1 MQQREEELDK
11 RQREVRQN
19 RNTAQVV
26 FQEKMTELI
35 AREGTNG
42 KNMREIQF
50 PIALSG
56 VLDFS
61 NLPVAI
67 KMVISRLKK
76 LSFVPGE
83 LVEIKGFGEIRQ
95 LEELNLPKQLITKL
109 DLLNLSGM
117 LMWKTLNLEGNGLRE
132 LDWGSFMYLKQ
143 LNISYNR
150 FVRLGALP
158 RTLEILDARNNRLE
172 LLDLSR
178 GVLLRYVN
186 ASNNTTQMVMIPLPR
201 ENTECEI
208 VQNNMSPYLEAE
220 MEDLEEEETDS
231 SMESGKSKDAK
242 KGKGEKREA
251 MIRKMDYHEGLRK
264 YFEMKTEYE
273 RKVAEQK
280 RRIWNKY
287 RYGKKGSISLGR
299 QMMID
304 YVPTCLNC
312 DQPGGMIFQY
322 LSEEK
327 KYKALCGAIQPCS
340 FRIDIFRSGD
350 YTRLTDV
357 IEETRMESEDCKQNH
372 IIATQEIRFGYLDEL
387 SGTKKSARILEECN
401 ETGRFLKILE
411 KEYEDL
417 FDSARRKRVNDYTL
431 QKGEWLAQNE
441 VLLRPSA
448 GGKGVSEIMEG
459 RRRTK
464 TVGKEWEEELVEE
477 EEEGREEERLRMLVE
492 TEVCQLF
499 PLVHKMRN
507 EIYDVMTVSE
517 EDDGGCRLIQD
528 KIGFAKGEYNWGVE
542 PAAVL
547 EFSE

>member
-1 MQQREEELDK
+1 
-11 RQREVRQN
+11 
-19 RNTAQVV
+19 
-26 FQEKMTELI
+26 
-35 AREGTNG
+35 
-42 KNMREIQF
+42 
-50 PIALSG
+50 
-56 VLDFS
+56 
-61 NLPVAI
+61 
-67 KMVISRLKK
+67 
-76 LSFVPGE
+76 
-83 LVEIKGFGEIRQ
+83 
-95 LEELNLPKQLITKL
+95 
-109 DLLNLSGM
+109 
-117 LMWKTLNLEGNGLRE
+117 
-132 LDWGSFMYLKQ
+132 MYLKQ
-143 LNISYNR
+143 LNVSYNR

-158 RTLEILDARNNRLE
+158 RTLEILDVRNNRLE

-178 GVLLRYVN
+178 GALLRYVN
-186 ASNNTTQMVMIPLPR
+186 ASNNTTQMIMIPPPR

-208 VQNNMSPYLEAE
+208 IQNNTSPYLEAE
-220 MEDLEEEETDS
+220 MEDLD
-231 SMESGKSKDAK
+231 SMETATVK
-242 KGKGEKREA
+242 KGEKRDA

-273 RKVAEQK
+273 RKVAEEK

-287 RYGKKGSISLGR
+287 RFGKKGSISLGR
-299 QMMID
+299 KMLID

-322 LSEEK
+322 LSEEN
-327 KYKALCGAIQPCS
+327 KYKALCGASQPCS

-350 YTRLTDV
+350 YARLTDV
-357 IEETRMESEDCKQNH
+357 MEEVRLESEDCKQQH
-372 IIATQEIRFGYLDEL
+372 IITTQEIRFGYLDEL

-401 ETGRFLKILE
+401 ETGRFLKTLE

-417 FDSARRKRVNDYTL
+417 FDSERRKRIDDFTL

-464 TVGKEWEEELVEE
+464 TVGKDWEEELVEE

-499 PLVHKMRN
+499 PLVHKLRN
-507 EIYDVMTVSE
+507 EIYDVMTVSVD
-517 EDDGGCRLIQD
+517 DDGGCKLIQD

>member
-19 RNTAQVV
+19 RNTAQAV
-26 FQEKMTELI
+26 FQDKMTDLI
-35 AREGTNG
+35 AREGASG

-61 NLPVAI
+61 NLPIAI

-76 LSFVPGE
+76 LSFIPGE

-95 LEELNLPKQLITKL
+95 LEELNVSKQLITKL
-109 DLLNLSGM
+109 DFLNLKGM

-158 RTLEILDARNNRLE
+158 RTLEILDVRNNRLE

-186 ASNNTTQMVMIPLPR
+186 ASNNTTQMVMIPPPR

-208 VQNNMSPYLEAE
+208 IQNNTSPYLEAE
-220 MEDLEEEETDS
+220 LEETDTTETG
-231 SMESGKSKDAK
+231 MGKNSVK
-242 KGKGEKREA
+242 KGEKREA
-251 MIRKMDYHEGLRK
+251 MIRKIDYQEGLRK

-273 RKVAEQK
+273 RKVAEEK
-280 RRIWNKY
+280 HAIWNKY
-287 RYGKKGSISLGR
+287 RFGKKGSISLGR
-299 QMMID
+299 QMLSR
-304 YVPTCLNC
+304 YTPTCLNC
-312 DQPGGMIFQY
+312 DQPGGMLFQY

-327 KYKALCGAIQPCS
+327 KYKALCGASHPCS
-340 FRIDIFRSGD
+340 FRMEIFRSGD
-350 YTRLTDV
+350 YARLTD
-357 IEETRMESEDCKQNH
+357 ILEEVRMESEDCKQQH
-372 IIATQEIRFGYLDEL
+372 IIATQEIRFGYMDEL
-387 SGTKKSARILEECN
+387 SGTKKSSRILEDCN
-401 ETGRFLKILE
+401 ETGRFLKTLE
-411 KEYEDL
+411 KEYENL
-417 FDSARRKRVNDYTL
+417 FDSARRKRMDDFTL

-464 TVGKEWEEELVEE
+464 KVGKDWEEELVEE
-477 EEEGREEERLRMLVE
+477 EEEGREEERLRMVVE

-499 PLVHKMRN
+499 PLVHKLRKEM
-507 EIYDVMTVSE
+507 YDVMTVSVD
-517 EDDGGCRLIQD
+517 DDGVCKLIQE

-547 EFSE
+547 AFSE

>member
-1 MQQREEELDK
+1 MQRREEEMDK
-11 RQREVRQN
+11 RQREIRQT
-19 RNTAQVV
+19 RNTAQAV
-26 FQEKMTELI
+26 FQEKMTDLI
-35 AREGTNG
+35 AREGTHG

-61 NLPVAI
+61 NLPIALKI
-67 KMVISRLKK
+67 AISRLKK
-76 LSFVPGE
+76 LSFIPGE
-83 LVEIKGFGEIRQ
+83 LVEIKGLGEIRQ
-95 LEELNLPKQLITKL
+95 LEELNVSKQLITEL
-109 DLLNLSGM
+109 DLRNLSGM

-143 LNISYNR
+143 LNVSYNR

-158 RTLEILDARNNRLE
+158 RTLEIVDVRNNRLE

-178 GVLLRYVN
+178 GALLRYVN
-186 ASNNTTQMVMIPLPR
+186 ASNNTTQMVVVPPPR
-201 ENTECEI
+201 ENVDCEI
-208 VQNNMSPYLEAE
+208 IQNHTSPYLEAE
-220 MEDLEEEETDS
+220 LEEV
-231 SMESGKSKDAK
+231 ESGMETGTGKSSAK
-242 KGKGEKREA
+242 KGEKREA
-251 MIRKMDYHEGLRK
+251 MIRKMDYDEGLRK

-280 RRIWNKY
+280 RQIWKKY
-287 RYGKKGSISLGR
+287 RHGKRGSISAGR
-299 QMMID
+299 QMLSR

-312 DQPGGMIFQY
+312 DQPGGMLFQY
-322 LSEEK
+322 LPEEK
-327 KYKALCGAIQPCS
+327 KYKALCGASQPCS
-340 FRIDIFRSGD
+340 FRIEIFRSGD
-350 YTRLTDV
+350 YARLSDV
-357 IEETRMESEDCKQNH
+357 LEEIRMESEDCKQNH

-401 ETGRFLKILE
+401 ETGRFLKSLE

-417 FDSARRKRVNDYTL
+417 FDSARRKRISDYTL

-441 VLLRPSA
+441 VLLRPTA

-464 TVGKEWEEELVEE
+464 TVGKNWEEELVEE

-499 PLVHKMRN
+499 PLVHKLRK
-507 EIYDVMTVSE
+507 EIYDSMKVLVD
-517 EDDGGCRLIQD
+517 DDGGCRLIQEE
-528 KIGFAKGEYNWGVE
+528 IGFAKGEYNWGVE

-547 EFSE
+547 AFSE

>member
-1 MQQREEELDK
+1 MQRREEELDK
-11 RQREVRQN
+11 RQREVRQT
-19 RNTAQVV
+19 RNTAQAV
-26 FQEKMTELI
+26 FQEKMTDLI
-35 AREGTNG
+35 AREGANG

-61 NLPVAI
+61 NLPVALKI
-67 KMVISRLKK
+67 SISRLKK
-76 LSFVPGE
+76 LSFIPGE
-83 LVEIKGFGEIRQ
+83 LVEIKGLGEIRQ
-95 LEELNLPKQLITKL
+95 LEDLNVSKQLITEL
-109 DLLNLSGM
+109 DLRNLSGM
-117 LMWKTLNLEGNGLRE
+117 LMWKTLNMEGNGLRE

-143 LNISYNR
+143 LNVSYNR

-158 RTLEILDARNNRLE
+158 RTLEIVDVRNNRLE

-178 GVLLRYVN
+178 GALLRYVN
-186 ASNNTTQMVMIPLPR
+186 ASNNTTQMVVVPPPR
-201 ENTECEI
+201 ENVDCEI
-208 VQNNMSPYLEAE
+208 IQNNMSPYLEAE
-220 MEDLEEEETDS
+220 LEDLEEADS
-231 SMESGKSKDAK
+231 STEMGKSSVK
-242 KGKGEKREA
+242 KGEKRDA
-251 MIRKMDYHEGLRK
+251 MIHKMDYHEGLRK
-264 YFEMKTEYE
+264 YFEKKTEYE
-273 RKVAEQK
+273 RKIVEEKHA
-280 RRIWNKY
+280 IWNKY

-299 QMMID
+299 QMLIQ
-304 YVPTCLNC
+304 YTPTCLNC

-322 LSEEK
+322 LSEER

-350 YTRLTDV
+350 YVRLTDV
-357 IEETRMESEDCKQNH
+357 IKEAQMESEDCKQQH

-387 SGTKKSARILEECN
+387 SGMKKSERILKECKD
-401 ETGRFLKILE
+401 TADFLKNLE

-417 FDSARRKRVNDYTL
+417 FDSVRRKRMDDYTL

-441 VLLRPSA
+441 ALLRPTAS
-448 GGKGVSEIMEG
+448 GGKGVSERLEG

-477 EEEGREEERLRMLVE
+477 EEEGRDEERLRMVVE

-499 PLVHKMRN
+499 PLVHKLRK
-507 EIYDVMTVSE
+507 ETYDVMTVSE
-517 EDDGGCRLIQD
+517 EDDGGCRLIQE

-547 EFSE
+547 AFSE